1 MEELSFPADS
11 AGMDVEL
18 TPTQARAIAQ
28 LRWRH
33 PGAQVRTHAVVW
45 GLIVEAR
52 RRGRVTEVL
61 ALDAAGRVLPERRIG
76 VAA

>member
-1 MEELSFPADS
+1 
-11 AGMDVEL
+11 MDVEL

-33 PGAQVRTHAVVW
+33 PGAEVGTHGVVW

-52 RRGRVTEVL
+52 RDGHVAEIL
-61 ALDAAGRVLPERRIG
+61 ALDTAGHVLPERRIG
-76 VAA
+76 LAA